1 MPFVKLAQLVI
12 VSNLKQKKDTKKS
25 MNPYDTKATTI
36 QGFKKIWGGGDFLI
50 HQKYSDSLN
59 ITFLAL
65 FYGVGMPI
73 MFPLAAIILFNQ
85 RFCEKTIVAYY
96 RRMPPSMDDMLTKQV
111 FSILKYA
118 PILFLFN
125 TFWLL
130 DNRLMFSNTWSYKMT
145 ENSYVV
151 SNHFFNFTVCQSTPL
166 LWIAIVATIVSC
178 MNSFAP
184 IKLLKLIDGAK

>member
-1 MPFVKLAQLVI
+1 M
-12 VSNLKQKKDTKKS
+12 
-25 MNPYDTKATTI
+25 
-36 QGFKKIWGGGDFLI
+36 
-50 HQKYSDSLN
+50 N

-73 MFPLAAIILFNQ
+73 MFPMAAIILFNQ

-111 FSILKYA
+111 FSILKVA
-118 PILFLFN
+118 PIFFLMN

-130 DNRLMFSNTWSYKMT
+130 DNRLMFSNSWSYKMT
-145 ENSYVV
+145 ENSYVA

-166 LWIAIVATIVSC
+166 LYIALLAILILT
-178 MNSFAP
+178 MNSFLP
-184 IKLLKLIDGAK
+184 VKLLELIDGAK